1 MQADQNKIIKEKS
14 ASIEKKLK
22 ENLINKTEKMLTERN
37 NKKIA
42 AKSDEI
48 IRSRRDYKDIK
59 RKSQEQKIE
68 KLLGP
73 NSVKDYGRK
82 TGWAPNSRRRRDA
95 DVKKQLKNALN
106 NKSMINSI
114 VKTRGI
120 KKQTNAQIKST
131 ANKQRYNKGL
141 LTQSEIK
148 LKATKDV
155 EKKMKS
161 DNPEFKNLTQEQKN
175 KAILSETA
183 NLTQKMDKRK
193 ANALSKANNKLK
205 KQMEGKTME
214 EKFKIMQKHEPY
226 CFSPLCEI
234 QDGRQLCWKFV
245 VFE

>member
-1 MQADQNKIIKEKS
+1 MAKSQLSAVNKTKSQADQNKIIKEKS

-95 DVKKQLKNALN
+95 DVKKQLKNAIEYYKISKNLYN
-106 NKSMINSI
+106 NEEKLINYIKKIQIDEYYFYTLCSLSNKSFPN
-114 VKTRGI
+114 
-120 KKQTNAQIKST
+120 ST
-131 ANKQRYNKGL
+131 ANCKSSNIIK
-141 LTQSEIK
+141 EI
-148 LKATKDV
+148 LK
-155 EKKMKS
+155 
-161 DNPEFKNLTQEQKN
+161 
-175 KAILSETA
+175 
-183 NLTQKMDKRK
+183 
-193 ANALSKANNKLK
+193 
-205 KQMEGKTME
+205 
-214 EKFKIMQKHEPY
+214 
-226 CFSPLCEI
+226 
-234 QDGRQLCWKFV
+234 
-245 VFE
+245 